1 MVVFTAENSGIIEA
15 FDVAIIT
22 QNISTSACEIVGKCD
37 EYGNFPSVIKI
48 FLGKPMFSC

>member
-37 EYGNFPSVIKI
+37 ENFTSVINI